1 MSCRVTEVEVAVEVA
16 VVVEVAVAGTFP
28 YRDFNFFD
36 DVALVLVD
44 LCVSATE

>member
-28 YRDFNFFD
+28 YRDNFFD

>member
-1 MSCRVTEVEVAVEVA
+1 MSCRVTEVAVEVAVEVEVA
-16 VVVEVAVAGTFP
+16 VAVAGTFP